1 MEIDL
6 GVSEV
11 EYVFD
16 VSALLEAITMVT
28 VYLPITDVFREYYKE
43 RIVPE
48 VFSSSKGIWE

>member
-6 GVSEV
+6 GVSDV

-16 VSALLEAITMVT
+16 VSALLEAITIVT